1 MDAIGAEAIDKLS
14 ATLEELLPPG
24 DSPALAPT
32 LEVHPLRIVPTGL
45 GGFVGLSHGPEG
57 EIVGRRLE
65 ASARVAVKA
74 ASAGALG
81 AAVSAVTNA
90 LLAADRG
97 SLRSRGVLR
106 LDLDALGPKP
116 AAGAAGVAER
126 EVQFKVLYEFLKL
139 PTEDGGLIQRIPVDL
154 ELGRGVPPRTLADAR
169 FGAGSIAL
177 FQPFDDP
184 DATGKPGSWQ
194 ENAAEERIE
203 QLANV
208 SSNVKLPENPRK
220 EGTYLVL
227 QTAPARPPVRD
238 FVLRATLRSGE
249 AGGIGLVFRWQDAGN
264 FYFFLL
270 HSDAERNYRVFG
282 KKVGGVFASL
292 DTPAMDKVNGFEV
305 GRLYDVKLVAEGPV
319 FQAWLDGER
328 ILEGRDAAL
337 AAPGQVG
344 LMSRNNTKA
353 FFYRFSAV
361 QL

>member
-1 MDAIGAEAIDKLS
+1 MDAIGVEAMNRLS
-14 ATLEELLPPG
+14 TTLSDLLPPG
-24 DSPALAPT
+24 GDPALAPT
-32 LEVHPLRIVPTGL
+32 LEVYPLRVTPTGL

-74 ASAGALG
+74 ANLEGLG
-81 AAVSAVTNA
+81 AAVSAVTSA
-90 LLAADRG
+90 LLAADRR
-97 SLRSRGVLR
+97 SLRSQGVLR
-106 LDLDALGPKP
+106 LELDTLGPKP
-116 AAGAAGVAER
+116 AEGIAGVAER

-154 ELGRGVPPRTLADAR
+154 EIGRGVPPRTLADAQ
-169 FGAGSIAL
+169 FGVGAMAL
-177 FQPFDDP
+177 FQSFDDK
-184 DATGKPGSWQ
+184 DATGKPGNWQ

-208 SSNVKLPENPRK
+208 SSAVKLPENPRK

-227 QTAPARPPVRD
+227 QPTPARPPVRD
-238 FVLRATLRSGE
+238 FILRTSLRSGDP
-249 AGGIGLVFRWQDAGN
+249 GGLGLVFRWQDADN
-264 FYFFLL
+264 FYFFLM
-270 HSDAERNYRVFG
+270 HSDAERKYRVFG
-282 KKVGGVFASL
+282 KKVGGAFAAL
-292 DTPAMDKVNGFEV
+292 DTPGMDKENGFEV

-319 FQAWLDGER
+319 FEAYLDGER

>member
-1 MDAIGAEAIDKLS
+1 MDAIGVEAMDKLS

-45 GGFVGLSHGPEG
+45 GGFVGLSQGPAG

-65 ASARVAVKA
+65 AWARVAVKA
-74 ASAGALG
+74 ASVDGLG
-81 AAVSAVTNA
+81 DAVSAVTGA

-106 LDLDALGPKP
+106 LELDTLGPKP
-116 AAGAAGVAER
+116 AADIAGVAER
-126 EVQFKVLYEFLKL
+126 EIQFKVLYEFLKL
-139 PTEDGGLIQRIPVDL
+139 PAEIGDVIQRVPIDL
-154 ELGRGVPPRTLADAR
+154 ELGRGVPPRTLADAQL
-169 FGAGSIAL
+169 GTGSMAL
-177 FQPFDDP
+177 FQSFDDK
-184 DATGKPGSWQ
+184 DATGKPGDWR
-194 ENAAEERIE
+194 ENATEERIE

-208 SSNVKLPENPRK
+208 SSSVKLPENPRK

-227 QTAPARPPVRD
+227 RATPVRPPVRD

-249 AGGIGLVFRWQDAGN
+249 GGGIGLIFRWQDADN
-264 FYFFLL
+264 FYFFLM

-282 KKVGGVFASL
+282 KKVGGTFAAL
-292 DTPAMDKVNGFEV
+292 DTPAMDKTNGFEV

-319 FQAWLDGER
+319 FQAYLDGER
-328 ILEGRDAAL
+328 ILEGRDATL
-337 AAPGQVG
+337 AAPGQAG
-344 LMSRNNTKA
+344 LISRNNTKA